1 MGDYGALR
9 GLIREGMASMT
20 DGDPFGRRSGRRPD
34 DRNYSQPWNDEGA
47 LEDPYT
53 DPAPPDTRRA
63 RQQPRSDQPQ
73 YDPQQ
78 PYPYRPQDQRY
89 PDEQSRQSWNPPPDQ
104 QGWPDRPYA
113 NPPRQRVS
121 QDPYRQQSPYDYDPQ
136 DAGEVVD
143 DWAEEGAP
151 QRRRASVP
159 RAQRP
164 SLPKPSVPPALAAA
178 FANQD
183 PRLLVTAAGSI
194 LSLAVMAV
202 ITMTRID
209 SLPGWFPLHLDA
221 SGVAT
226 RWGTDSTLWRLP
238 FGLAMITLMNIATAV
253 VLGMREQR
261 FAWILIGSLPLI
273 HVIAWIALILI
284 GW

>member
-1 MGDYGALR
+1 
-9 GLIREGMASMT
+9 MT

-47 LEDPYT
+47 LEDPYS
-53 DPAPPDTRRA
+53 DPAPPDARRA

-78 PYPYRPQDQRY
+78 PYPYRQQDPQ
-89 PDEQSRQSWNPPPDQ
+89 QSGEYSQQSWNQAPDQ
-104 QGWPDRPYA
+104 QSWPDRPYA
-113 NPPRQRVS
+113 NPPRQRVN
-121 QDPYRQQSPYDYDPQ
+121 QDPYRQQSQYDYDPQ
-136 DAGEVVD
+136 DPNELPDGWENEAP
-143 DWAEEGAP
+143 P
-151 QRRRASVP
+151 QRRRPSGA
-159 RAQRP
+159 RAPRP
-164 SLPKPSVPPALAAA
+164 SMPRPTVPPAIAAA

-183 PRLLVTAAGSI
+183 PRLLLTAAGAI
-194 LSLAVMAV
+194 LSLAAMAV
-202 ITMTRID
+202 VTMTRID
-209 SLPGWFPLHLDA
+209 SLPGWFPLHIDA

-226 RWGTDSTLWRLP
+226 KWGTDSTLWRLP

-253 VLGMREQR
+253 VLGIREQR
-261 FAWILIGSLPLI
+261 FAWILIGSLPLV